1 MRQIRP
7 QRIWRRGDKRF
18 MLGVARSGQSSR
30 NGLGWASGVLWGDG
44 LGKGG
49 WCHTPGVVRGVP
61 GNRHPYRDQNSMRDS
76 QYQSTFVM
84 YSQIRAMNMMHVSA
98 TRLLGI
104 FLCLV
109 AACAHSQSPVD
120 SAYTEVFYPSGSLR
134 IQAYL
139 YKPDGDGPFPVVI
152 YNHGSRAGRERRSMP
167 FEYIGRLL
175 TRAGYVVLV
184 PERRGYGGSD
194 GPTWS
199 EDVGNDRG
207 QRFIARLQEETDD
220 VLAARDYL
228 RTLPF
233 ADTKRIG
240 IMGWSLGGIVT
251 MFAVSRSSA
260 FAVAID
266 QAGAALTWDGS
277 AQVRSALIAAAE
289 HGTTPALLLVAQND
303 RTTASITTLA
313 DIFTKRGVPHRMV
326 IYEPFA
332 PQQAGGAA
340 TAPGHMVFS
349 AQGTQ
354 VWERDVLEF
363 LGRYLGV
370 TSTGTPSR
378 AEPAKSQQ

>member
-1 MRQIRP
+1 MYDQI
-7 QRIWRRGDKRF
+7 K
-18 MLGVARSGQSSR
+18 
-30 NGLGWASGVLWGDG
+30 
-44 LGKGG
+44 
-49 WCHTPGVVRGVP
+49 
-61 GNRHPYRDQNSMRDS
+61 
-76 QYQSTFVM
+76 
-84 YSQIRAMNMMHVSA
+84 AMNMRRVLA
-98 TRLLGI
+98 TLLLGI
-104 FLCLV
+104 FLYLV
-109 AACAHSQSPVD
+109 AAAAQSQSPAD
-120 SAYTEVFYPSGSLR
+120 SAYTEVFYPSESLR

-152 YNHGSRAGRERRSMP
+152 YNHGSRVGRERRSVP

-175 TRAGYVVLV
+175 TRAGYAVLV
-184 PERRGYGGSD
+184 TERRGYGGSD

-220 VLAARDYL
+220 ALAALDYL
-228 RTLPF
+228 RTLSF
-233 ADTKRIG
+233 TDTKRIG

-251 MFAVSRSSA
+251 MLAVSRSSA

-289 HGTTPALLLVAQND
+289 KATTPALLLVAQND

-313 DIFTKRGVPHRMV
+313 DIFKKRGVPHRMV
-326 IYEPFA
+326 VYEPFT
-332 PQQAGGAA
+332 PQQGGGAA
-340 TAPGHMVFS
+340 PAPGHMVFS
-349 AQGTQ
+349 AQGTY

-363 LGRYLGV
+363 LGRYLGA

-378 AEPAKSQQ
+378 AEPAKAQQ

>member
-1 MRQIRP
+1 
-7 QRIWRRGDKRF
+7 
-18 MLGVARSGQSSR
+18 
-30 NGLGWASGVLWGDG
+30 
-44 LGKGG
+44 
-49 WCHTPGVVRGVP
+49 
-61 GNRHPYRDQNSMRDS
+61 
-76 QYQSTFVM
+76 M
-84 YSQIRAMNMMHVSA
+84 YGHIRALHMRRVLA
-98 TRLLGI
+98 TGLLSVC
-104 FLCLV
+104 LYLV
-109 AACAHSQSPVD
+109 AVAAQSQPPAD
-120 SAYTEVFYPSGSLR
+120 SAYTEVFYPSGSRR

-139 YKPDGDGPFPVVI
+139 YKPNGDGPFPVVI
-152 YNHGSRAGRERRSMP
+152 YNHGSRPARERRSMP

-194 GPTWS
+194 GSTWS

-220 VLAARDYL
+220 VLAALEYL
-228 RTLPF
+228 RTLSF
-233 ADTKRIG
+233 ADPQRIG

-313 DIFTKRGVPHRMV
+313 AIFKKRGVPHRMV
-326 IYEPFA
+326 IYEPFT
-332 PQQAGGAA
+332 PQQMGGAA
-340 TAPGHMVFS
+340 IAPGHMVFS
-349 AQGTQ
+349 AQGMH

-370 TSTGTPSR
+370 TATGLPNG
-378 AEPAKSQQ
+378 ADPAKLQR

>member
-1 MRQIRP
+1 M
-7 QRIWRRGDKRF
+7 
-18 MLGVARSGQSSR
+18 
-30 NGLGWASGVLWGDG
+30 DG
-44 LGKGG
+44 
-49 WCHTPGVVRGVP
+49 H
-61 GNRHPYRDQNSMRDS
+61 
-76 QYQSTFVM
+76 
-84 YSQIRAMNMMHVSA
+84 IRAMTMRRVSA
-98 TRLLGI
+98 TLLLSVC
-104 FLCLV
+104 LCLV
-109 AACAHSQSPVD
+109 AVAAQSQSPAD
-120 SAYTEVFYPSGSLR
+120 AAYTEVFYPSGSLR

-139 YKPDGDGPFPVVI
+139 YKPQGDGPFPVVI
-152 YNHGSRAGRERRSMP
+152 YNHGSRAGRERRAVP
-167 FEYIGRLL
+167 FEYIGKLL
-175 TRAGYVVLV
+175 TRAGYAVLV

-220 VLAARDYL
+220 VLAAREYL

-233 ADTKRIG
+233 ADPKRIG

-251 MFAVSRSSA
+251 MFAVSRSTT

-289 HGTTPALLLVAQND
+289 KGMTPALLLVAQND

-326 IYEPFA
+326 IYEPFT
-332 PQQAGGAA
+332 PPQAGGAA
-340 TAPGHMVFS
+340 IAPGHLVFS

-363 LGRYLGV
+363 LGRYLGA
-370 TSTGTPSR
+370 TSTETPSG
-378 AEPAKSQQ
+378 ADPAKSQQ